1 MNPSTIG
8 RRWTWGRL
16 TRAFWVTRNGLDP
29 CRPAD
34 RVLLNEA
41 WILEGRQY
49 FDRPRNGIQ
58 SDFRFIYTPI
68 RTTLYKKSPVKVAD
82 NRPHPPLSLHSI
94 HTLFPSS
101 LSLNWKA
108 NSTQFG
114 LTRGKRD
121 GMRCEREFSWNLIL
135 VTIVERGR
143 GAVYVESTCLD
154 KRVFGVWSRK
164 LETAYFTGRRI
175 RPARRKIARR
185 NRSLARGISELGRV
199 SRRRQR
205 GKVARK
211 FDTVEAN
218 FSSPPPLFFGGE
230 KSVEDLARPHL
241 VRFDGWVK
249 TDEWYD
255 EGRKGQ
261 LGSWFNPLEKY
272 RGFVKSSFLAILS
285 FVLISFVIKLI
296 RWLV

>member
-1 MNPSTIG
+1 
-8 RRWTWGRL
+8 
-16 TRAFWVTRNGLDP
+16 
-29 CRPAD
+29 
-34 RVLLNEA
+34 
-41 WILEGRQY
+41 
-49 FDRPRNGIQ
+49 
-58 SDFRFIYTPI
+58 
-68 RTTLYKKSPVKVAD
+68 
-82 NRPHPPLSLHSI
+82 
-94 HTLFPSS
+94 
-101 LSLNWKA
+101 
-108 NSTQFG
+108 
-114 LTRGKRD
+114 
-121 GMRCEREFSWNLIL
+121 MRCEREFSWNLIL

-218 FSSPPPLFFGGE
+218 FSSPLHSFSGE
-230 KSVEDLARPHL
+230 KNPSRTWRVLTSCVSMVEWKRMSDTRGGRVNLDLDL
-241 VRFDGWVK
+241 
-249 TDEWYD
+249 T
-255 EGRKGQ
+255 RKI
-261 LGSWFNPLEKY
+261 SWFCQ
-272 RGFVKSSFLAILS
+272 ILFPCYFIPP

>member
-8 RRWTWGRL
+8 RRWTWGRF

-101 LSLNWKA
+101 LSLDWKA

-185 NRSLARGISELGRV
+185 NRSLVRGISELGRV

-218 FSSPPPLFFGGE
+218 FSSPPSTLFRGRKIRRGLGASSPRAFRWLSE
-230 KSVEDLARPHL
+230 N
-241 VRFDGWVK
+241 GWVIRG
-249 TDEWYD
+249 
-255 EGRKGQ
+255 GRKGQ
-261 LGSWFNPLEKY
+261 LGSWFNPVEKY

-285 FVLISFVIKLI
+285 LPSF
-296 RWLV
+296 